1 MKKNPLINIKP
12 KPPFLTNM
20 SKLSI
25 QVDSILGKIGHILDN
40 QMQLEQKYMQAL
52 EQQKLMSQQI
62 EEQDETIKDLQE
74 QIKHLKLTKTVSLDE
89 NDQTELK
96 TTINE
101 MIKEIDRCM
110 SMLNI

>member
-1 MKKNPLINIKP
+1 
-12 KPPFLTNM
+12 M

-40 QMQLEQKYMQAL
+40 QMQLEQRYMQAL
-52 EQQKLMSQQI
+52 EREKQMSQQI
-62 EEQDETIKDLQE
+62 QQQNEMIEDLQA
-74 QIKHLKLTKTVSLDE
+74 QIKHLKLTKTVSLDDS
-89 NDQTELK
+89 DQNELK
-96 TTINE
+96 ETINE

>member
-1 MKKNPLINIKP
+1 
-12 KPPFLTNM
+12 M

-40 QMQLEQKYMQAL
+40 QMQLEQRYIQVL
-52 EQQKLMSQQI
+52 EREKQMSQQI
-62 EEQDETIKDLQE
+62 QEQNETIKELQE
-74 QIKHLKLTKTVSLDE
+74 QIKHLKLTKTVSLDKDE
-89 NDQTELK
+89 QSELK
-96 TTINE
+96 ATIND

>member
-1 MKKNPLINIKP
+1 
-12 KPPFLTNM
+12 M
-20 SKLSI
+20 SKLSV

-52 EQQKLMSQQI
+52 EAQKQLSQQI
-62 EEQDETIKDLQE
+62 AAQDETIKDLQE
-74 QIKHLKLTKTVSLDE
+74 QVKHLKLTKTVSLDE
-89 NDQTELK
+89 SDQSELK
-96 TTINE
+96 ATINE